1 MSKEDGKAISHT
13 MNRRRLVQGSSA
25 LAMSGLMPRGKEALA
40 QQTSQGAIDR
50 GGVPPNDYGEDTTA
64 EEVTAGLDLSGKT
77 ALVTGC
83 NSGIGYETMRVLALR
98 GAHVL
103 GAARTPEKAKTACD
117 SVEGQTTPVVC
128 ELTEFDTIVACAE
141 TVQAMDTPID
151 MLILNAG
158 IMALPELEQVN
169 GIEKHFV
176 VNHLGHF
183 ILADRLLKQ
192 VKAAPQGR
200 VAVLVSGRYRSAPAD
215 GIQFDDLSGESWE
228 YDPTVAYGH
237 SKLAN
242 GLFSLELARRLEG
255 TNATSNSIHPG
266 VIMTNLGRHMP
277 GYVLVLA
284 RLIGWAFMKS
294 VGAGAATTCYVA
306 AHPDIEGISSLYFE
320 HCNPV
325 APGGNMEN
333 TEMAAK
339 LWTVS
344 EELTQGYL
352 A

>member
-1 MSKEDGKAISHT
+1 MSFT
-13 MNRRRLVQGSSA
+13 LNRRRFTQGSSA
-25 LAMSGLMPRGKEALA
+25 LAVSGLMTRGTETLA
-40 QQTSQGAIDR
+40 QQADR
-50 GGVPPNDYGEDTTA
+50 FGIPPNDFGEDTTA

-98 GAHVL
+98 GAHVI
-103 GAARTPEKAKTACD
+103 GAARSSEKAKTACD

-183 ILADRLLKQ
+183 ILANRLLEQ

-200 VAVLVSGRYRSAPAD
+200 VATVVSGRYKVAPAD
-215 GIQFDDLSGESWE
+215 GIQFNDLSGESWE

-242 GLFSLELARRLEG
+242 GLFSLELARRFEG
-255 TNATSNSIHPG
+255 TNATSNSVHPG

-277 GYVLVLA
+277 GYVLFFA
-284 RLIGWAFMKS
+284 RIIGPIFMKS
-294 VGAGAATTCYVA
+294 IGAGAATSCYVA
-306 AHPDIEGISSLYFE
+306 AHPDMEGISGRYFE

-325 APGGNMEN
+325 VPGGNMRN
-333 TEMAAK
+333 VDMAAK
-339 LWTVS
+339 LWAVS
-344 EELTQGYL
+344 EELTQGYW